1 MSSKSFANDLFISYA
16 HIDNAFFPGGTKGW
30 IDMLHERLEIRLA
43 QLLGKKPNIWRDRK
57 LRGYDDFEETLVIQ
71 LSQSAI
77 LLAVVTP
84 RYVDSPSCR
93 SEIENF
99 FRLAAEQ
106 DRLQFGDKRCVF
118 KIVKTYVPLQD
129 HPTGLQ
135 DLLAYEFYE
144 RNEASQRVYEFDAEI
159 SAQGEKDKRYWS
171 KFEDLAW
178 DLHELIR
185 FLETPGPAAGKSSGA
200 TIYLA
205 ETTSDLAE
213 QRDKVRR
220 ELTQFGHTVLPNK
233 ALPLEVGAFQNAVRD
248 YLQNSQLSVH
258 LIGEYYG
265 VVPEREERSI
275 VRLQQDLAV
284 ERGDNADFSR
294 LIWLPPGLQP
304 KDEKQQKFVTDLQ
317 NSFSSHNGSELLQVK
332 LEDLKTIIQSK
343 LTDKTK
349 PVAAPSNGSGP
360 ARVYLICDKQDFAA
374 VEPLQGYLLDRGY
387 EATLPLIEGT
397 DAEVFEDHK
406 ESLLMCN
413 AVLIFQGNASEGW
426 LRMKLRELLKLPG
439 YGRTA
444 ALSGK
449 AVYIGGPASP
459 VKDRFKMLEARIIRN
474 YGEFDPA
481 LLEPFIADISKAKGE
496 SR

>member
-1 MSSKSFANDLFISYA
+1 MSSKSYANDLFISYA

-43 QLLGKKPNIWRDRK
+43 QLLGEKPNIWRDRK
-57 LRGYDDFEETLVIQ
+57 LRGYDDFEETLVIE
-71 LSQSAI
+71 LSRSAI

-99 FRLAAEQ
+99 FRLAAER

-159 SAQGEKDKRYWS
+159 SGQGEKDKRYWS

-185 FLETPGPAAGKSSGA
+185 FLEAPQPPGKLSGA

-233 ALPLEVGAFQNAVRD
+233 ALPLEVGAFQTAVRD
-248 YLQNSQLSVH
+248 YLQSSQLSVH

-284 ERGDNADFSR
+284 ERGDDAHFSR

-304 KDEKQQKFVTDLQ
+304 KDAKQEKFVIDLQ

-343 LTDKTK
+343 LTEKAK
-349 PVAAPSNGSGP
+349 PVVAQSNGCGP
-360 ARVYLICDKQDFAA
+360 TRVYLICEKQDLNA
-374 VEPLQGYLLDRGY
+374 VEPLQSFLLDRGY
-387 EATLPLIEGT
+387 EAILPLLDGN
-397 DAEVFEDHK
+397 DAEVFDDHK
-406 ESLLMCN
+406 ENLLLCN
-413 AVLIFQGNASEGW
+413 AVLIFQGQASEGW

-444 ALSGK
+444 PLTGK
-449 AVYIGGPASP
+449 AIYIGGPASP
-459 VKDRFKMLEARIIRN
+459 MKDRFKTLEARVIRN
-474 YGEFDPA
+474 YDNFEPA
-481 LLEPFIADISKAKGE
+481 LLDSFIDDVSKAKGE

>member
-1 MSSKSFANDLFISYA
+1 MSLKSYPNDLFISYA

-43 QLLGKKPNIWRDRK
+43 QLLGEKPNIWRDRK
-57 LRGYDDFEETLVIQ
+57 LRGYDDFEETLVIE
-71 LSQSAI
+71 LSRSAI

-99 FRLAAEQ
+99 FRLAAER

-118 KIVKTYVPLQD
+118 KIVKTFVPLQD

-159 SAQGEKDKRYWS
+159 SGQGEKDKRYWS

-178 DLHELIR
+178 DLHELIK
-185 FLETPGPAAGKSSGA
+185 FLEAPQPAGKLSGA

-233 ALPLEVGAFQNAVRD
+233 ALPLEVGAFQTAVRD
-248 YLQNSQLSVH
+248 YLQSSQLSVH

-275 VRLQQDLAV
+275 VRLQQDLAI
-284 ERGDNADFSR
+284 ERGDDANFSR

-304 KDEKQQKFVTDLQ
+304 KDEKQEKFVIDLQ

-343 LTDKTK
+343 LTEKAK
-349 PVAAPSNGSGP
+349 PVVAQSNGCGP
-360 ARVYLICDKQDFAA
+360 SRVYLICEKQDLIA
-374 VEPLQGYLLDRGY
+374 VEPLQSFLLDRGY
-387 EATLPLIEGT
+387 EAILPLLDGN
-397 DAEVFEDHK
+397 DAEVFDDHK
-406 ESLLMCN
+406 ENLLLCN
-413 AVLIFQGNASEGW
+413 AVLIFQGQASEGW

-444 ALSGK
+444 PLTGK
-449 AVYIGGPASP
+449 AIYIGGPASP
-459 VKDRFKMLEARIIRN
+459 MKDRFKTLEARVIKN
-474 YGEFDPA
+474 YDSFDPA
-481 LLEPFIADISKAKGE
+481 LLDSFIDDVSKAKGE

>member
-1 MSSKSFANDLFISYA
+1 MSLKSYPNDLFISYA

-43 QLLGKKPNIWRDRK
+43 QLLGEKPNIWRDRK
-57 LRGYDDFEETLVIQ
+57 LRGYDDFEETLVIE
-71 LSQSAI
+71 LSRSAI

-99 FRLAAEQ
+99 FRLAAER
-106 DRLQFGDKRCVF
+106 DRPQFGDKRCVF
-118 KIVKTYVPLQD
+118 KIVKTFVPLQD

-159 SAQGEKDKRYWS
+159 SGQGEKDKRYWS

-178 DLHELIR
+178 DLHELIK
-185 FLETPGPAAGKSSGA
+185 FLEAPQPAGKLSGA

-233 ALPLEVGAFQNAVRD
+233 ALPLEVGAFQTAVRD
-248 YLQNSQLSVH
+248 YLQSSQLSVH

-275 VRLQQDLAV
+275 VRLQQDLAI
-284 ERGDNADFSR
+284 ERGDDANFSR

-304 KDEKQQKFVTDLQ
+304 KDEKQEKFVIDLQ

-343 LTDKTK
+343 LTEKAK
-349 PVAAPSNGSGP
+349 PVAAQSNGCGP
-360 ARVYLICDKQDFAA
+360 ARVYLICDKQDLIA
-374 VEPLQGYLLDRGY
+374 VEPLQNLLLDRGY
-387 EATLPLIEGT
+387 EAILPLLDGN
-397 DAEVFEDHK
+397 DAEVFDDHK
-406 ESLLMCN
+406 ENLLLCN
-413 AVLIFQGNASEGW
+413 AVLIFQGQASEGW

-444 ALSGK
+444 PLTGK
-449 AVYIGGPASP
+449 AIYIGGPASP
-459 VKDRFKMLEARIIRN
+459 MKDRFKTLEARVIRN
-474 YGEFDPA
+474 YDSFDPA
-481 LLEPFIADISKAKGE
+481 LLDSFIDDVSKAKGE

>member
-1 MSSKSFANDLFISYA
+1 MSSKSYANDLFISYA

-43 QLLGKKPNIWRDRK
+43 QLLGEKPNIWRDRK
-57 LRGYDDFEETLVIQ
+57 LRGYDDFEETLVIE
-71 LSQSAI
+71 LSRSAI

-93 SEIENF
+93 TEIENF
-99 FRLAAEQ
+99 FRLAAER

-159 SAQGEKDKRYWS
+159 SGQGEKDKRYWS

-178 DLHELIR
+178 DLHELIK
-185 FLETPGPAAGKSSGA
+185 FLGAPEPPAGKPSGS

-233 ALPLEVGAFQNAVRD
+233 ALPLEVGAFQTAVRD
-248 YLQNSQLSVH
+248 YLQSSQLSVH

-275 VRLQQDLAV
+275 VRLQQDLAI
-284 ERGDNADFSR
+284 ERGDDANFSR

-304 KDEKQQKFVTDLQ
+304 KDEKQEKFVIDLQ

-343 LTDKTK
+343 LTEKAK
-349 PVAAPSNGSGP
+349 PVAAQSNGCGP
-360 ARVYLICDKQDFAA
+360 ARVYLICDKQDLIA
-374 VEPLQGYLLDRGY
+374 VEPLQSLLLDRGY
-387 EATLPLIEGT
+387 EAILPLLDGN
-397 DAEVFEDHK
+397 DAEVFDDHK
-406 ESLLMCN
+406 ENLLLCN
-413 AVLIFQGNASEGW
+413 AVLIFQGQASEGW

-444 ALSGK
+444 PLTGK
-449 AVYIGGPASP
+449 AIYIGGPASP
-459 VKDRFKMLEARIIRN
+459 MKDRFKTLEARVIKN
-474 YGEFDPA
+474 YDSFDPA
-481 LLEPFIADISKAKGE
+481 LLDSFIDDVSKAKGE

>member
-1 MSSKSFANDLFISYA
+1 MSSKSYPNDLFISYA

-43 QLLGKKPNIWRDRK
+43 QLLGEKPNIWRDRK
-57 LRGYDDFEETLVIQ
+57 LRGYDDFEETLVIE
-71 LSQSAI
+71 LSRSAI

-99 FRLAAEQ
+99 FRLAAER

-159 SAQGEKDKRYWS
+159 SGQGEKDKRYWS

-178 DLHELIR
+178 DLHELIK
-185 FLETPGPAAGKSSGA
+185 FLEAPQPPGKLSGA

-233 ALPLEVGAFQNAVRD
+233 ALPLEVGAFQTAVRD
-248 YLQNSQLSVH
+248 YLQSSQLSVH

-275 VRLQQDLAV
+275 VRLQQDLAI
-284 ERGDNADFSR
+284 ERGDDANFSR

-304 KDEKQQKFVTDLQ
+304 KDEKQEKFVIDLQ

-343 LTDKTK
+343 LTEKAK
-349 PVAAPSNGSGP
+349 PVAAQSNGCGP
-360 ARVYLICDKQDFAA
+360 ARVYLICDKQDLIA
-374 VEPLQGYLLDRGY
+374 VEPLQSLLLDRGY
-387 EATLPLIEGT
+387 EAILPLLDGN
-397 DAEVFEDHK
+397 DAEVFDDHK
-406 ESLLMCN
+406 ENLLLCN
-413 AVLIFQGNASEGW
+413 AVLIFQGQASEGW

-444 ALSGK
+444 PLTGK
-449 AVYIGGPASP
+449 AIYIGGPASP
-459 VKDRFKMLEARIIRN
+459 MKDRFKTLEARVIKN
-474 YGEFDPA
+474 YDSFDPA
-481 LLEPFIADISKAKGE
+481 LLDSFIDDVSKAKGE

>member
-1 MSSKSFANDLFISYA
+1 MSSKSYPNDLFISYA

-43 QLLGKKPNIWRDRK
+43 QLLGEKPNIWRDRK
-57 LRGYDDFEETLVIQ
+57 LRGYDDFEETLVIE
-71 LSQSAI
+71 LSRSAI

-99 FRLAAEQ
+99 FRLAAER
-106 DRLQFGDKRCVF
+106 DRLQLGDKRCVF

-159 SAQGEKDKRYWS
+159 SGQGEKDKRYWS

-178 DLHELIR
+178 DLHELIK
-185 FLETPGPAAGKSSGA
+185 FLEAPQPAGKLSGA

-233 ALPLEVGAFQNAVRD
+233 ALPLEVGAFQTAVRD
-248 YLQNSQLSVH
+248 YLQSSQLSVH

-275 VRLQQDLAV
+275 VRLQQDLAI
-284 ERGDNADFSR
+284 ERGDDANFSR

-304 KDEKQQKFVTDLQ
+304 KDEKQEKFVIDLQ

-343 LTDKTK
+343 LTEKAK
-349 PVAAPSNGSGP
+349 PVVAQSNGCGP
-360 ARVYLICDKQDFAA
+360 SRVYLICEKQDLIA
-374 VEPLQGYLLDRGY
+374 VEPLQSFLLDRGY
-387 EATLPLIEGT
+387 EAILPLLDGN
-397 DAEVFEDHK
+397 DAEVFDDHK
-406 ESLLMCN
+406 ENLLLCN
-413 AVLIFQGNASEGW
+413 AVLIFQGQASEGW

-444 ALSGK
+444 PLTGK
-449 AVYIGGPASP
+449 AIYIGGPASP
-459 VKDRFKMLEARIIRN
+459 MKDRFKTLEARVIKN
-474 YGEFDPA
+474 YDSFDPA
-481 LLEPFIADISKAKGE
+481 LLDSFIDDVSKAKGE